1 MLRFSEIVVAGVAPA
16 MLLAPVAARADST
29 TATLVYNFTYSANQA
44 VASRD
49 QSTMDNIDLVQPT
62 NSVHVTSG
70 ISNYRG
76 TLDDKGTMTVEL
88 LGKQPDGGLIVSV
101 SEQGQEIRRAPP
113 ADCVVYGNT
122 QVMCDP
128 NKTVYTEE
136 YTLLR
141 FFGQNFVPTSLD
153 AKRHWQITQNSPTRD
168 VTADYVIG
176 PTTTSNVQISEARK
190 IRQTGGGSLTT
201 DVESKIGYDTSRS
214 IPTSVAEYVWQRH
227 DNGVAGTSTTI
238 YQTTLQLSSVTTGK
252 I

>member
-128 NKTVYTEE
+128 NKTVYTE
-136 YTLLR
+136 
-141 FFGQNFVPTSLD
+141 
-153 AKRHWQITQNSPTRD
+153 
-168 VTADYVIG
+168 
-176 PTTTSNVQISEARK
+176 
-190 IRQTGGGSLTT
+190 
-201 DVESKIGYDTSRS
+201 
-214 IPTSVAEYVWQRH
+214 
-227 DNGVAGTSTTI
+227 
-238 YQTTLQLSSVTTGK
+238 
-252 I
+252 